1 MRPSPLTTTTTT
13 TTNQEQEAVAT
24 AEGGSSKWHRTLER
38 ASVQLGRTKVFLRK
52 VGWGWNESFFVLSST
67 YVGRRWW

>member
-1 MRPSPLTTTTTT
+1 MRLSPLTTT
-13 TTNQEQEAVAT
+13 TTNQEQEAAAA

-52 VGWGWNESFFVLSST
+52 VRWHWNERFFVLSST
-67 YVGRRWW
+67 YVGRRWWFL